1 MAWETSQGV
10 DFKFNGV
17 TYTATQIAVS
27 RSFGEFNVTS
37 LNIAAGPGCIQRLRA
52 GGLRNTE
59 IKVDWIGNTLP
70 PTDKSYAI
78 SFGGA
83 GPAAGTNLMDGDP
96 LGFAIAT
103 GITITAQAG
112 DLIRGTATF
121 KLSKD

>member
-1 MAWETSQGV
+1 MAWENSQGV
-10 DFKFNGV
+10 EFKFNNV

-37 LNIAAGPGCIQRLRA
+37 LNIATGATCIQRFRA

-70 PTDKSYAI
+70 PTDKAYAI
-78 SFGGA
+78 VFGGA
-83 GPAAGTNLMDGDP
+83 GAASGTGLMDGDP
-96 LGFAIAT
+96 LGSAIAT
-103 GITITAQAG
+103 GVTITAQAG
-112 DLIRGTATF
+112 DLIKGSATF